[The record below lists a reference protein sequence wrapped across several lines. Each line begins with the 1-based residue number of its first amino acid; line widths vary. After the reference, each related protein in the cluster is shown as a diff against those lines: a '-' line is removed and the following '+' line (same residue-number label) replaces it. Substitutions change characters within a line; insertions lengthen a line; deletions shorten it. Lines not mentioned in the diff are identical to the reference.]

1 MAEII
6 VGIDGGGTHT
16 TLAVSNKEGCLLG
29 FVQGGALNFNT
40 IGMDAFKVHL
50 RQALDEVKRQYGPIE
65 ALSLGHSALDG
76 EPEPNLAAEMMEG
89 VFDVERCC
97 IHSDVFMALMGATL
111 GEPGVAVVAGTG
123 AMAVGMDSQGRQHVR
138 GGWGYLLGDT
148 GSGFYL
154 GRQAMEAAAAT
165 FDGVG
170 PHTCLEADFLQHFD
184 CSDPRLAIER
194 IYAPDYKPADM
205 AAFAPR
211 VLEGAAQGDMV
222 CNTIINESLNTLV
235 GYAGGLMQAIGRSD
249 CVVGI
254 FGGLFERS
262 ERYRE
267 GFTRQLKQLYPQAK
281 VGIPQLAPYIGAVV
295 YYFLKNNK
303 LTQQVVANLRA
314 TAKGL
319 QERM

>member
-1 MAEII
+1 MAGII

-29 FVQGGALNFNT
+29 LVQGGALNFNT
-40 IGMDAFKVHL
+40 IGMEAFRAHL
-50 RQALDEVKRQYGPIE
+50 RQALEEVKRQYGPIE

-76 EPEPNLAAEMMEG
+76 EPEPGLAAEMMES
-89 VFDVERCC
+89 VFDLERCW

-123 AMAVGMDSQGRQHVR
+123 AMAVGMDAGGTQHVR

-154 GRQAMEAAAAT
+154 GRQAMEAAAAA

-170 PHTCLEADFLQHFD
+170 PHTCLEPAFLQHFG
-184 CSDPRLAIER
+184 CTDPRSAIGR
-194 IYAPDYKPADM
+194 IYAADYKPADM
-205 AAFAPR
+205 AAFAPK
-211 VLEGAAQGDMV
+211 VLEGAAQGDTV
-222 CNTIINESLNTLV
+222 CNIIVNESLNTLV
-235 GYAGGLMQAIGRSD
+235 GYADGLMRAIGRSD
-249 CVVGI
+249 CAVGV

-267 GFTRQLKQLYPQAK
+267 DFTRRLQRIHPQAK
-281 VGIPQLAPYIGAVV
+281 VGLPQLAPYIGAVV
-295 YYFLKNNK
+295 YYFLKKNE